1 MLKETELRMLAAFFP
16 EGKER
21 TTREI
26 EVRSGYSH
34 ERAYSTLKG
43 LEKRGVLRKRM
54 VGKTLAYS
62 VSSFDDC
69 IYMAF
74 VHHSIKR
81 KENWA
86 GKYPAVHKAIEEL
99 RKGAKPELMIVF
111 GSYAHGEAKQ
121 ASDVDVLCVGGN
133 EVEKTAPSL
142 RHKYNL
148 RINPVAVTRSVLG
161 NISEENPEFWE
172 DLVNFGVAINGWEI
186 FYRVAY
192 AGE

>member
-26 EVRSGYSH
+26 EMRSGYSH
-34 ERAYSTLKG
+34 ERVYSTLNE
-43 LEKRGVLRKRM
+43 LEKRGVLTKRR

-62 VSSFDDC
+62 VPGFSDQL
-69 IYMAF
+69 YMAF
-74 VHHSIKR
+74 AHYSLKR

-86 GKYPAVHKAIEEL
+86 EKHPTAHRAIEEL
-99 RKGAKPELMIVF
+99 GRGAKPDLMVVF
-111 GSYAHGEAKQ
+111 GSYARGEAKG
-121 ASDVDVLCVGGN
+121 ASDIDVLCVGGIGA
-133 EVEKTAPSL
+133 EKIALSL
-142 RHKYNL
+142 RHRYNL
-148 RINPVAVTRSVLG
+148 RINPVVVKKSDFG
-161 NISEENPEFWE
+161 NIATENPGFWE
-172 DLVNFGVAINGWEI
+172 DLVNFGVVINGWEI